1 MYKYTE
7 RLLLVMIIGLLLA
20 GCGIQANQVPSPLT
34 PAFIT
39 ATLPATLTSSPLPTL
54 PLPPAVPTS
63 LPIDGI
69 ASTQLNVRAE
79 PSTASEV
86 LGVIPASTT
95 VQIVGKDPGENWWQI
110 LYPQGADGK
119 GWVTAQYITTAGKPE
134 VPTIGGAASDS
145 ENANAA
151 VIQEK
156 LNVRSGPGTDFNSVG
171 TLNPQDVVS
180 LTGKDSNGA
189 WLQIE
194 FSAGPEGKGWINA
207 AFAQIKNTE
216 NLPIVSESGI
226 VVGTGTPINTP
237 LPPTPTVVPAPTDND
252 SAQAPAINIV
262 FSATGIRSIQYASDV
277 SAPGG
282 DLDDWL
288 AFTPF
293 TSVVQIDITCMGN
306 GILSTEILQNNQV
319 LPNPGTLVCGGSQVI
334 ATIAGTAYLLHIQ
347 AFEGSSLNYTQYSI
361 HITSMP

>member
-1 MYKYTE
+1 VYKYTE
-7 RLLLVMIIGLLLA
+7 RLSLVIVGLLLA
-20 GCGIQANQVPSPLT
+20 GCGIKANQLPSTVT

-39 ATLPATLTSSPLPTL
+39 ATLPSTLTPPPLATLPAPSALPT
-54 PLPPAVPTS
+54 S
-63 LPIDGI
+63 IPIEGI

-86 LGVIPASTT
+86 LGIIAASTT

-110 LYPQGADGK
+110 LYPQGRDGK

-134 VPTIGGAASDS
+134 VPTIGGAASDP

-151 VIQEK
+151 IIQQK

-180 LTGKDSNGA
+180 LIGKDSNGA

-207 AFAQIKNTE
+207 AFAQIKNAE

-226 VVGTGTPINTP
+226 VVGTGTPVATP
-237 LPPTPTVVPAPTDND
+237 LPSTPTVVPAPMDDD
-252 SAQAPAINIV
+252 SAEAPAINIV
-262 FSATGIRSIQYASDV
+262 FSATGTRSIQYASDV

-282 DLDDWL
+282 DAADWL

-293 TSVVQIDITCMGN
+293 TQAVQIDITCTGN
-306 GILSTEILQNNQV
+306 AILSTEIMQNNQV
-319 LPNPGTLVCGGSQVI
+319 LPNPGTLSCGGSQVI
-334 ATIAGTAYLLHIQ
+334 ATSAGTAYLLHIQ
-347 AFEGSSLNYTQYSI
+347 AFEGSSFNYTQYTV
-361 HITSMP
+361 HITSIP